1 MNFFQKVNEN
11 GFSLRSVN
19 GEKKVDLSVNLDTKC
34 SMTKA
39 TKSIEHHRFCI
50 FSAIAYFIG
59 KKRYV
64 NKSKLLKRHVSNQD
78 VNLYFL
84 FFQVGKFNVK
94 IYIDL

>member
-34 SMTKA
+34 SMTKV

-59 KKRYV
+59 KKDT
-64 NKSKLLKRHVSNQD
+64 LT
-78 VNLYFL
+78 NL
-84 FFQVGKFNVK
+84 NC
-94 IYIDL
+94 